1 VTPHDKLI
9 QYPKVRITQLFNR
22 KTDPFEM
29 KNLFEDP
36 DEFDKWQDLFRKMED
51 LQDKF
56 GDDLPLNRP
65 MN

>member
-1 VTPHDKLI
+1 
-9 QYPKVRITQLFNR
+9 
-22 KTDPFEM
+22 M